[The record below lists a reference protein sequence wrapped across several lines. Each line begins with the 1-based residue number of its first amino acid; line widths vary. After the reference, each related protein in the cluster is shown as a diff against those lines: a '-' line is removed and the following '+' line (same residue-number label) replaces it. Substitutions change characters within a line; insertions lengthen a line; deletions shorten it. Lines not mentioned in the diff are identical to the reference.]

1 MPENEIKQ
9 NGFSLI
15 QLLLTLVILGIVAA
29 IAYPTYQNYIR
40 DARIQNVQ
48 SKLLE
53 NARFLEKFY
62 TQNYSFKKN
71 STTWAALPITQ
82 TDHFC
87 IRPQGNAR
95 STDSEQFTLKAVA
108 WNTAQEPRVIRI
120 NESYTISVCESSKSR
135 CSDTAAFFSGSS
147 GTDRNCRVIH

>member
-71 STTWAALPITQ
+71 STTWAA
-82 TDHFC
+82 
-87 IRPQGNAR
+87 
-95 STDSEQFTLKAVA
+95 
-108 WNTAQEPRVIRI
+108 
-120 NESYTISVCESSKSR
+120 
-135 CSDTAAFFSGSS
+135 
-147 GTDRNCRVIH
+147 